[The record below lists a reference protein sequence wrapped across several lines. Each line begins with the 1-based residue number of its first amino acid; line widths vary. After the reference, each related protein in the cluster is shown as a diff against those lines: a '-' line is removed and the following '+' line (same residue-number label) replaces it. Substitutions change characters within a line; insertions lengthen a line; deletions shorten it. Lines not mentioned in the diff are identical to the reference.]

1 MMLVAS
7 SRFGA
12 IRATYEG
19 RRGSGQEPR
28 PLGSDLVQIAPLDKG
43 DQFIPFGMREPDGIC
58 ILADPD
64 ALISDFDLGALRQS
78 GQRVNLSR
86 SISTSSLIAQVK
98 NPTVRSRYGCK
109 RDFSYRKS
117 TSPYMLGPKPWT
129 FIYQW
134 QRRQISW
141 HMPRLPKPPGPP

>member
-19 RRGSGQEPR
+19 RRASGQKPR

-64 ALISDFDLGALRQS
+64 ALISDFDLGALRAKRAKGELKRFHLDILLDGP
-78 GQRVNLSR
+78 GQE
-86 SISTSSLIAQVK
+86 
-98 NPTVRSRYGCK
+98 P
-109 RDFSYRKS
+109 YR
-117 TSPYMLGPKPWT
+117 P
-129 FIYQW
+129 
-134 QRRQISW
+134 
-141 HMPRLPKPPGPP
+141 

>member
-19 RRGSGQEPR
+19 RRGSGQKPR

-64 ALISDFDLGALRQS
+64 SLISDFDLGALRAKRAKGELKRFNLDILLDGP
-78 GQRVNLSR
+78 GQE
-86 SISTSSLIAQVK
+86 
-98 NPTVRSRYGCK
+98 P
-109 RDFSYRKS
+109 YR
-117 TSPYMLGPKPWT
+117 P
-129 FIYQW
+129 
-134 QRRQISW
+134 
-141 HMPRLPKPPGPP
+141 